1 MLLADSKGVNAAS
14 HTMKKLHL
22 QISGMHCDGC
32 VASTRDALGSLTG
45 VTATDVT
52 RVAKKYLD
60 PNEMLMLIVSDWDEI
75 YGGDLEGRAS
85 MNDFFDGNVTH
96 LPTRDPLTLEPVR

>member
-1 MLLADSKGVNAAS
+1 
-14 HTMKKLHL
+14 MKKLHL

-52 RVAKKYLD
+52 LVTADVTFDESACGVADVLAAVRGAGAFEVTGFTTK
-60 PNEMLMLIVSDWDEI
+60 
-75 YGGDLEGRAS
+75 
-85 MNDFFDGNVTH
+85 DG
-96 LPTRDPLTLEPVR
+96 